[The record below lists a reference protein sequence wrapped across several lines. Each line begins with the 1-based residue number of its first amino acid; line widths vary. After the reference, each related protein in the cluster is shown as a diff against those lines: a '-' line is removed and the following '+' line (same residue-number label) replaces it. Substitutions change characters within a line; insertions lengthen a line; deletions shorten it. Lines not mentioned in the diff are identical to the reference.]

1 MKLINVGLT
10 GRKAAVCGVDEA
22 IQSNYATLC
31 GWQLWNRDD
40 LVIGDEFAGKHT
52 EITCPNCK
60 KVLAYFQQIFKEAT
74 E

>member
-1 MKLINVGLT
+1 MKLISVRLT
-10 GRKAAVCGVDEA
+10 DKKATVCGIDEV
-22 IQSNYATLC
+22 IQSDYSTLC
-31 GWQLWNRDD
+31 GYQLWNSND
-40 LVIGDEFAGKHT
+40 LAIGDEFMGKHT

>member
-1 MKLINVGLT
+1 MKLINVRLT
-10 GRKAAVCGVDEA
+10 GKKTTVCGIDEV
-22 IQSNYATLC
+22 IQSSYATLC

-40 LVIGDEFAGKHT
+40 LVIGDEFMGKHT

-60 KVLAYFQQIFKEAT
+60 KILAYFQHIFKEAT